1 MAAMSDELRAVLAEA
16 QALHR
21 WRGDFL
27 GCGCG
32 WNWPEVRTFFCG
44 EDERIAK
51 AHAAHVADALLSLP
65 GVAVIQLP
73 EPGEGTWKLI
83 RRSTYGLVCVTCG
96 VAYGGWRRVPHEAER
111 DRVRAERYGCS
122 TCKNRKTVAALPEHH
137 AHHEHN
143 PDWPYVSG
151 GYCCAATQMKAIGPN
166 DCAKCGEPYP
176 CAAAVLAAGEEHH
189 G

>member
-1 MAAMSDELRAVLAEA
+1 MTPD
-16 QALHR
+16 
-21 WRGDFL
+21 
-27 GCGCG
+27 
-32 WNWPEVRTFFCG
+32 N
-44 EDERIAK
+44 IA
-51 AHAAHVADALLSLP
+51 SLP

-73 EPGEGTWKLI
+73 EPGEGVWKLT

-96 VAYGGWRRVPHEAER
+96 VAYGGWRRAPHEAER

-143 PDWPYVSG
+143 PDWSYVSG